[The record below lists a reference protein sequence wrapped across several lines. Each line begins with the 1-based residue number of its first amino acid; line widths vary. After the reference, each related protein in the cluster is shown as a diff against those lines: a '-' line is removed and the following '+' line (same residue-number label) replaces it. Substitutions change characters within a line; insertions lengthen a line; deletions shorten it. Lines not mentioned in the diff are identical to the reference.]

1 MLQSVGLSDPY
12 MLNVDDKKSRFLNI
26 NLGFDDDDKDLYQGV
41 LILLGDG
48 SSLYTVDLV
57 YTRLT

>member
-26 NLGFDDDDKDLYQGV
+26 NLGFDDDNKDLYQGV
-41 LILLGDG
+41 LILWV
-48 SSLYTVDLV
+48 TDLV
-57 YTRLT
+57 YTRLI